1 MPDYPIALNL
11 AGHLC
16 VVIGAGAVGRRKAA
30 GLLESGARVR
40 LVDPRVETLGGL
52 SGAELRRETFR
63 PEHLQGARLVIAAT
77 DDAALNH
84 AVIVAAQAAGALA
97 QAVDDPAGSDF
108 QVPAV
113 LRRGDLTWAVSSAGR
128 SPTLSVLVR
137 DLLASDYGEEWAQV
151 LELAAALRKRRL
163 TVEGART
170 YNLAVLQDL
179 LSGGLAHLLSSGQYD
194 AVERLLQKTLGEKI
208 SLDDLGIP
216 VPKGLK

>member
-1 MPDYPIALNL
+1 MSDYPIALNL
-11 AGHLC
+11 AGRLC

-40 LVDPRVETLGGL
+40 LVDPHAENLEGL
-52 SGAELRRETFR
+52 NGAEL
-63 PEHLQGARLVIAAT
+63 LQEPFHPKQLGGARLVIAAT
-77 DDAALNH
+77 HDAALNQ
-84 AVIVAAQAAGALA
+84 AVLAAAQAAGALA

-113 LRRGDLTWAVSSAGR
+113 LRRGDLTWAVSTAGR

-137 DLLASDYGEEWAQV
+137 DLLAADFGEEWAQV

-163 TVEGART
+163 TVEGAST

-179 LSGGLAHLLSSGQYD
+179 LSGGLAHLLSSGQYR
-194 AVERLLQKTLGEKI
+194 AVERLLQKTLGKKI

-216 VPKGLK
+216 MPKGLK

>member
-1 MPDYPIALNL
+1 MSDYPIALNL

-40 LVDPRVETLGGL
+40 LVDPHAENLDGL
-52 SGAELRRETFR
+52 SGVELRQETFQ
-63 PEHLQGARLVIAAT
+63 PEQLRGARLVFAAT
-77 DDAALNH
+77 NDAALNR
-84 AVIVAAQAAGALA
+84 AVVSAAQDAGALA

-108 QVPAV
+108 HVPAV
-113 LRRGDLTWAVSSAGR
+113 LRRGDLTWAVSTAGR
-128 SPTLSVLVR
+128 SPTLGVLVR
-137 DLLASDYGEEWAQV
+137 DLLASDFGEAWAQV
-151 LELAAALRKRRL
+151 LEIAAALRKRRL
-163 TVEGART
+163 TVEGAST

-179 LSGGLAHLLSSGQYD
+179 LSGGLVHLLSSGQYA